1 MLQLLWGISSY
12 VLIMRSRKFVKR
24 AEYPGGSK
32 ALKSF
37 INNNLRYPKSAIE
50 NKIEGSVYVKYE
62 INERSEVHSIFVVK
76 KLGYGCDEEA
86 IRLVSLLDYSE
97 VKNRGVKVNTKFRI
111 TINFI
116 LPKNIPLKINY
127 IVR

>member
-1 MLQLLWGISSY
+1 MKF
-12 VLIMRSRKFVKR
+12 RNFVKR

-62 INERSEVHSIFVVK
+62 VNERSEVHSVFVVK

-86 IRLVSLLDYSE
+86 IRLVSSLDYSE

-127 IVR
+127 IIK

>member
-1 MLQLLWGISSY
+1 MKDKRFI
-12 VLIMRSRKFVKR
+12 KR

-37 INNNLRYPKSAIE
+37 IHNILRYPKSALE
-50 NKIEGSVYVKYE
+50 NNIEGRVHLKYE
-62 INERSEVHSIFVVK
+62 VNERSQVHSIIIVK

-97 VKNRGVKVNTKFRI
+97 VKNRGVKVNTKFKI

-116 LPKNIPLKINY
+116 LPKTPSLKINY
-127 IVR
+127 ILKE